1 MTKPIRGALAAL
13 LSLGIACAHAAAG
26 DAPPDYLGTLRDGT
40 PVHAQQFQG
49 KVVVVTFWATWCGY
63 CMKELPVLA
72 NIQRLAGAARLQ
84 VVAISHDEERST
96 YVQVARQL
104 EFGGSVEV
112 VAAVQRVAEGDQRA
126 ADPHLVEL
134 GGEFRLTNLLKVDL
148 EGVGDSRDAV
158 RTGDARDRS
167 EVARLARRGELGRL
181 GIRRCLD
188 RGVVRE
194 VAVV

>member
-104 EFGGSVEV
+104 KDLGLVLAYDGDKKAAAAFGVNGIPHMVMIGRDGRIAHVHVGYDQDMLPTIADELNALL
-112 VAAVQRVAEGDQRA
+112 AAPA
-126 ADPHLVEL
+126 ASSATP
-134 GGEFRLTNLLKVDL
+134 
-148 EGVGDSRDAV
+148 
-158 RTGDARDRS
+158 
-167 EVARLARRGELGRL
+167 
-181 GIRRCLD
+181 
-188 RGVVRE
+188 
-194 VAVV
+194 